1 MLRVIG
7 VTFDHRTN
15 YGSLFQAYA
24 LKRTIEQMKV
34 DGGCDY
40 RLIPLWL
47 MPHHGG
53 PKPSV
58 PQAVYMAAYEK
69 LHTPPF
75 KEFEEKYMAYADCRS
90 LKELDALNDQADVF
104 VCGSDVIWNTDITH
118 GSGVWYLDFARKYKF
133 AYAASFGK
141 AAAGEPD
148 EQTKEWLRQLDDISC
163 REKSGSEML
172 QRIVGRPVSVSVD
185 PVFLMRR
192 KEWEELIR
200 PEDMPAR
207 KHYIFAYN
215 TYMDPNYEAFL
226 KKLSEETS
234 LPVIRTTWTLKN
246 SLRQKMLTVP
256 GPQQWL
262 TMLAGADYV
271 VTNSFH
277 GTGFSI
283 LFHKKFFS
291 VVPGGE
297 KRGSNGRL
305 YEVLRR
311 TSLTD
316 RLIGTVPGK
325 IDTSPADFTAA
336 DEAVEEM
343 RAESLV
349 YLHRNLEAAYRRKQD
364 DRQ

>member
-34 DGGCDY
+34 GGGCDY

-53 PKPSV
+53 PKPSI
-58 PQAVYMAAYEK
+58 PEAVYMAAYEK

-90 LKELDALNDQADVF
+90 LKELEALNDQADVF

-118 GSGVWYLDFARKYKF
+118 ESGVYYLDFARKYKF

-141 AAAGEPD
+141 AAAREPD
-148 EQTKEWLRQLDDISC
+148 GQVKEWLRQLDDISC
-163 REKSGSEML
+163 REKSGSALVEAA
-172 QRIVGRPVSVSVD
+172 VGRTVPVLAD
-185 PVFLMRR
+185 PVFLLRQE
-192 KEWEELIR
+192 EWEQLLC
-200 PEDMPAR
+200 PEDVSLPE
-207 KHYIFAYN
+207 HYIFAYN
-215 TYMDPNYEAFL
+215 TYMDPNYEALL
-226 KKLSEETS
+226 KKLSAETS

-283 LFHKKFFS
+283 LFHKKFYS

-297 KRGSNGRL
+297 KKGSNGRL
-305 YEVLRR
+305 YEILRR
-311 TSLTD
+311 TQLTD
-316 RLIGTVPGK
+316 RMISGVPDR
-325 IDTSPADFTAA
+325 IDTSPAGFAAA
-336 DEAVEEM
+336 DEAIEQL
-343 RAESLV
+343 RGESLA
-349 YLHRNLEAAYRRKQD
+349 YIHRNLETAYRRSK
-364 DRQ
+364 